1 LKVLEAQFGIRCVI
15 WRQRRNPLNM
25 KISTVTILAAF
36 LCLFAGCNSLTNPF
50 AGLFRGHD
58 ERVYNPQTGEWEYP
72 NKKGATPPPQKS
84 ATVAAALASTPA
96 PQGSPH
102 STDWVEKHGTAS
114 PAAGSSGSSTQVASN
129 PNAPVNPTADPA
141 APAPAPPRPGR
152 ATGYYNTQT
161 GKIEWQSGE
170 TTAAATPA
178 PTKHW
183 WWPF

>member
-1 LKVLEAQFGIRCVI
+1 
-15 WRQRRNPLNM
+15 M

-84 ATVAAALASTPA
+84 AAVAAALASTPP

-102 STDWVEKHGTAS
+102 SADWVEKH
-114 PAAGSSGSSTQVASN
+114 AAPPSAGPSTPVASN
-129 PNAPVNPTADPA
+129 PNAPVNPSAEPA
-141 APAPAPPRPGR
+141 ATAPVPTPAPPRPGR

-161 GKIEWQSGE
+161 GKIEWQNAGA
-170 TTAAATPA
+170 TTAAAAPA